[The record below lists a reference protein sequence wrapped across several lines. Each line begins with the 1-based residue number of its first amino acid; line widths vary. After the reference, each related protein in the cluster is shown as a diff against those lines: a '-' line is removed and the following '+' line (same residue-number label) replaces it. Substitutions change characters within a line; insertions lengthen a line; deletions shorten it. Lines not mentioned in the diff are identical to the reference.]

1 MLGSLLAV
9 CFYKVVK
16 VLEVETALA
25 VHGDGFLDHHQRGH
39 SHTSNPHVDTAPKE
53 VRVLNPVAETDLEKG
68 LKSPA
73 ATSSDGH
80 SVEHPHK

>member
-25 VHGDGFLDHHQRGH
+25 VHGETFLDHHHRGH
-39 SHTSNPHVDTAPKE
+39 SHTSNPRVDAGQKE
-53 VRVLNPVAETDLEKG
+53 VRALDPVAENDLEKG
-68 LKSPA
+68 WKSPA
-73 ATSSDGH
+73 STSS
-80 SVEHPHK
+80 SSPCS